1 MGYGHQGQLG
11 NGKSGYTCRAY
22 RPILVSSSSRMI
34 AVAAMANQVMAP
46 FHLFVTYLSDDGQ
59 LRVLRA
65 LVTECGFGC
74 GWDELGLGL
83 Q

>member
-1 MGYGHQGQLG
+1 
-11 NGKSGYTCRAY
+11 
-22 RPILVSSSSRMI
+22 MI
-34 AVAAMANQVMAP
+34 VVAAMANQVMAP